1 MKCAS
6 GSGGGLLENL
16 GLAQIIIPV
25 NPKGPLTHA
34 WYGGNFSTT
43 LLLKVE

>member
-1 MKCAS
+1 VPL

-16 GLAQIIIPV
+16 GLVLIIILI
-25 NPKGPLTHA
+25 NPKGSLTHA

-43 LLLKVE
+43 MLL